1 MKLAD
6 EQTILALMSDPKTK
20 DKGFLRLM
28 DAYKQQVYWHIRRMV
43 AIHEDAQDI
52 LQETFINVYK
62 YFDTFKG
69 DSSLFTWIYRIANN
83 ECLRHLNK
91 KSKIRSVESNEYE
104 ENEFTGDVYAET
116 DSENSDVI
124 LKKFEKA
131 VSRLPDKQRLVF
143 NMRYYDEISYEDMS
157 RIVDT
162 SVNTLKTNYHYACD
176 KIKKYLLEDA

>member
-69 DSSLFTWIYRIANN
+69 DSSLFTCIYRIANN

-91 KSKIRSVESNEYE
+91 KNKKKYIKTNKYE
-104 ENEFTGDVYAET
+104 ENEFTGHVYAQKY
-116 DSENSDVI
+116 SENSDVI
-124 LKKFEKA
+124 LKKKKKA
-131 VSRLPDKQRLVF
+131 VSR
-143 NMRYYDEISYEDMS
+143 
-157 RIVDT
+157 
-162 SVNTLKTNYHYACD
+162 
-176 KIKKYLLEDA
+176 

>member
-1 MKLAD
+1 MKSAD

-43 AIHEDAQDI
+43 VIHEDAQDI

-69 DSSLFTWIYRIANN
+69 DSRLFTWIYRIANN

-91 KSKIRSVESNEYE
+91 KSKIKSVVSNDYE
-104 ENEFTGDVYAET
+104 ENEFVGDEYAET

-157 RIVDT
+157 RIADT
-162 SVNTLKTNYHYACD
+162 SVNTLKTNYHYACE